1 MRKLLKLLP
10 VIVGAILIVVLIMLF
25 SGAFDAPK
33 EVTITS
39 STLTEVIKTAKLTT
53 AKYIQNGIAK
63 AHIEGKEDGFIMYYA
78 IVKANVDFET
88 IKHEVDEDSKT
99 VIVTLPE
106 KISFDVEL
114 LSDEETH
121 KWYYYPDNKK
131 DWTGKDAIYI
141 CTTDAKNKAEKNDDL
156 IEKAYESLEDTLKTL
171 LEPLLSKNGYQ
182 LEFVSTNN
190 EGAQ

>member
-1 MRKLLKLLP
+1 MKKLLKISP
-10 VIVGAILIVVLIMLF
+10 FVAGTITVILIVLILV
-25 SGAFDAPK
+25 GVFDKPK
-33 EVTITS
+33 EVTVTS

-78 IVKANVDFET
+78 IVRANVDFEA
-88 IKHEVDEDSKT
+88 IKHQVDEERKT
-99 VIVTLPE
+99 VTVMLPE

-114 LSDEETH
+114 LSDEDTH

-141 CTTDAKNKAEKNDDL
+141 CNTDAKNKAEKNDDL
-156 IEKAYESLEDTLKTL
+156 IKKARESLEDTLKTL

-182 LEFVSTNN
+182 LVFVSANN
-190 EGAQ
+190 EGV

>member
-1 MRKLLKLLP
+1 MKKLLKLLP
-10 VIVGAILIVVLIMLF
+10 IIAGAILLVVLIMLF

-63 AHIEGKEDGFIMYYA
+63 AHIDGKTDGYILYYA
-78 IVKANVDFET
+78 IVKANVDFEA
-88 IKHEVDEDSKT
+88 IKHEVDEESKT
-99 VIVTLPE
+99 VTVTLPD

-114 LSDEETH
+114 LSDEDH

-156 IEKAYESLEDTLKTL
+156 IQKAHGSLKGTLKAL

-182 LEFVSTNN
+182 LVFAPVNTEEVK
-190 EGAQ
+190 